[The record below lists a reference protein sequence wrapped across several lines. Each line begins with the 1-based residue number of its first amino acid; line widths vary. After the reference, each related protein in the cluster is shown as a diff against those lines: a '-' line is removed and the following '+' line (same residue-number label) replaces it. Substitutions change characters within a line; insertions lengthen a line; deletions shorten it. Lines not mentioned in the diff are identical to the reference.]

1 MLTDKSRK
9 TEEEAA
15 AAGARPPAATS
26 LAELADAR
34 QVVAVIEENVNAKR
48 ALFADLEYTFCD
60 ENYPRA

>member
-1 MLTDKSRK
+1 MVTDKSRK

-15 AAGARPPAATS
+15 ASGARLREATN
-26 LAELADAR
+26 LAELPDAR
-34 QVVAVIEENVNAKR
+34 LVVEVIVENSNAKR